1 MNMTLNEVLARQNFV
16 NKLVL
21 KNGENELP
29 KELKVKL
36 MGMRIALNKIRNQY
50 DEDSKEAVEGL
61 KPEGFDALAQK
72 QDKTEEEQ
80 KLYNEMYQKLVDEH
94 NAFLIEKSKEEV
106 EFDRNFTEDE
116 FNELVYVNSDSVKIN
131 DVELSAEDFL
141 EIIYSLT
148 VV

>member
-1 MNMTLNEVLARQNFV
+1 
-16 NKLVL
+16 
-21 KNGENELP
+21 
-29 KELKVKL
+29 
-36 MGMRIALNKIRNQY
+36 MRIALNKIRNQY

-94 NAFLIEKSKEEV
+94 NAFLVEKSKEEV

>member
-72 QDKTEEEQ
+72 QDKTNEEQ
-80 KLYNEMYQKLVDEH
+80 EEFDKIYQKLVDEH
-94 NAFLIEKSKEEV
+94 NSFLIEKGKEEV
-106 EFDRNFTEDE
+106 EFDKKFTEEE
-116 FNELVYVNSDSVKIN
+116 FNELVYVNSE
-131 DVELSAEDFL
+131 DVEINGTKISAEDFL
-141 EIIYSLT
+141 EIIYTLM
-148 VV
+148 VE